1 MTTNLYVTLETPY
14 NPAVAGL
21 TVEAWEDSL
30 FSHSPVGNP
39 SAYPPASSPTATT
52 TTDSSG
58 NCELTGLTAGTN
70 YYVSH
75 HRREQQAMVRVLS
88 RAYLGN
94 LSTTRRQF
102 SINPGACA
110 CSADHRLHALYPRA
124 LIGSH
129 AITTAT
135 LVPWD
140 TETAENGTTLVLN
153 LSTNAMDA
161 PADAYYNVNAH
172 IDFQAGAAKF
182 VAGDLLT
189 VSLYCDATFLSSTTV
204 APPTGATK
212 FSVEVT
218 DTYIGGA
225 YTVQATRTTA
235 GTTVTALA
243 GSHMTV
249 QAIPNVVLGSRQSL
263 L

>member
-1 MTTNLYVTLETPY
+1 MTTANLYADFDTPY

-21 TVEAWEDSL
+21 TVEAWDASL
-30 FSHSPVGNP
+30 FTHSPVGNP

-70 YYVSH
+70 YYVSIID
-75 HRREQQAMVRVLS
+75 QNNKPWFLFCGAT
-88 RAYLGN
+88 YLGN
-94 LSTTRRQF
+94 LSTSRRRW
-102 SINPGACA
+102 SINQGPLPVQPTTIYTPYI
-110 CSADHRLHALYPRA
+110 RVA

-153 LSTNAMDA
+153 LSTNAVDA
-161 PADAYYNVNAH
+161 PADSYYNVNAH

-182 VAGDLLT
+182 VSGDLLT
-189 VSLYCDATFLSSTTV
+189 VSLYCDATFLSSTVV

-212 FSVEVT
+212 FSAEIT

-225 YTVQATRTTA
+225 YSVQATLTSTA

-243 GSHMTV
+243 ASHMTI
-249 QAIPNVVLGSRQSL
+249 QAIPNIVLGS
-263 L
+263 